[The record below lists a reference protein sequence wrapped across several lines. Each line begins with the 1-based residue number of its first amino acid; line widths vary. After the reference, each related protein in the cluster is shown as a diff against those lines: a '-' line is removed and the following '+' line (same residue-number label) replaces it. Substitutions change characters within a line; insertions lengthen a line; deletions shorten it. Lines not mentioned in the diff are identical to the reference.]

1 MDKGFFI
8 FLIRQG
14 KGFENT
20 NSQQNFQKPGQIDIE
35 CYNQQLGVGGCYAS
49 VRRRTL
55 DKRYRVGDNH
65 DHGHDDVHGHDDEHC
80 LGYDDDHG

>member
-1 MDKGFFI
+1 M
-8 FLIRQG
+8 
-14 KGFENT
+14 
-20 NSQQNFQKPGQIDIE
+20 
-35 CYNQQLGVGGCYAS
+35 GGCYAS